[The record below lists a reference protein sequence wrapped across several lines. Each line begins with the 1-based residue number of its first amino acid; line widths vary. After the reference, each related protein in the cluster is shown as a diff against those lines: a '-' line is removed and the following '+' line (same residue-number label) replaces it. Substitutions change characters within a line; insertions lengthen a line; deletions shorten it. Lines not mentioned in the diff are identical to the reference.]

1 MSEQIIFNTV
11 SLVLGIML
19 FFSFVVAPL
28 TFKVLPPDNAGVYI
42 RAIFPYYYLVN
53 LIILSGVAVAYI
65 YTKTLTVDFY
75 LVLTS
80 AILFAFSLFVLMPT
94 INKFKDSRNEK
105 MFKISHLSSVV
116 INFAQLI
123 MLSIVLI

>member
-42 RAIFPYYYLVN
+42 RSIFPYYYLVN

-105 MFKISHLSSVV
+105 MFRISHLSSVV